1 MRLEQIEQRL
11 AEIALEM
18 EKEDITDEK
27 MDAFEAE
34 TAKLNREKRQIEKEI
49 QERNKNISA
58 VAGGAGMPI
67 GNVNIPVQPA
77 QDERTRR
84 AESFAKTSKMQVDAI
99 ETRAV
104 LLSGGTI
111 ATPTKVSGINDLPG
125 GICSILDMVTVEDC
139 TGMSADKVAYVS
151 AESSAS
157 ATTEGSA
164 STTSEPTFAYI
175 TISPTDYSLVSYVSK
190 QIRRQSPLNYSDKV
204 QAAAFKALRKKAA
217 EVVTTAATSSA
228 IADELIMSQI
238 GADTLRKIVLNYGPA
253 DEVDAG
259 GVLFLNKIDLIA
271 FGDVRGTNEK
281 KAIYEIIPSESNPN
295 IGIIK
300 DGNLAVT
307 YCVNPY
313 CYYLTGGTNSSTT
326 ATKPTM
332 FYGVPSTI
340 KLDLF
345 GNYEISVSEDYKF
358 AEGLLAVRGEE
369 MIGAALCVKGGV
381 IKVSLAK
388 AQ

>member
-1 MRLEQIEQRL
+1 MRLGQIDSRL

-18 EKEDITDEK
+18 KREDITGDELAK
-27 MDAFEAE
+27 LRAEAE
-34 TAKLNREKRQIEKEI
+34 KLTAEKRQIEKEI
-49 QERNKNISA
+49 EDRNKKIA
-58 VAGGAGMPI
+58 DVAGGAGMPI
-67 GNVNIPVQPA
+67 GNVNIPVQPV

-104 LLSGGTI
+104 LISGGTI

-125 GICSILDMVTVEDC
+125 GICSILAMVTVEDC

-157 ATTEGSA
+157 ATTEGNA
-164 STTSEPTFAYI
+164 STTSEPTFAYL
-175 TISPTDYSLVSYVSK
+175 TISPADYSLVSYVSK
-190 QIRRQSPLNYSDKV
+190 QIRRQSPLNYTDKV

-217 EVVTTAATSSA
+217 EVVTTAVTSST

-259 GVLFLNKIDLIA
+259 GVLFLNKIDLVA

-281 KAIYEIIPSESNPN
+281 RAIYEIIPSESNPN

-313 CYYLTGGTNSSTT
+313 CYYLTGGTNASTT

>member
-1 MRLEQIEQRL
+1 MRLGQIEARL
-11 AEIALEM
+11 AEILLERKR
-18 EKEDITDEK
+18 EGITADELSK
-27 MDAFEAE
+27 LHAEAE
-34 TAKLNREKRQIEKEI
+34 TLTAEKKQLEKEI
-49 QERNKNISA
+49 EDRNKKIA
-58 VAGGAGMPI
+58 DVAGGAGMPI
-67 GNVNIPVQPA
+67 GNVTIPVQPV
-77 QDERTRR
+77 QDEKTRR

-259 GVLFLNKIDLIA
+259 GVLFLNKIDLVA

-281 KAIYEIIPSESNPN
+281 RAIYEIIPSESNPN

-313 CYYLTGGTNSSTT
+313 CYNLTGGTNASTT

>member
-1 MRLEQIEQRL
+1 MRLGQIEARL
-11 AEIALEM
+11 AEIPLEM
-18 EKEDITDEK
+18 EKEGITTEEYTK
-27 MDAFEAE
+27 LKEEA
-34 TAKLNREKRQIEKEI
+34 AKLVEEKRQIEKDI
-49 QERNKNISA
+49 QERNKNLSA
-58 VAGGAGMPI
+58 VAGGAGVPI
-67 GNVNIPVQPA
+67 GNVTIPVQPA

-125 GICSILDMVTVEDC
+125 SICSILDMVTVEDC

-157 ATTEGSA
+157 ATTEGNA
-164 STTSEPTFAYI
+164 STTSEPTFAYL
-175 TISPTDYSLVSYVSK
+175 TISPADYSLVSYVSK
-190 QIRRQSPLNYSDKV
+190 QIRRQSPLNYTDKV

-238 GADTLRKIVLNYGPA
+238 GADTLRKIVLNYGPV

-259 GVLFLNKIDLIA
+259 GVLFLNKIDLVA

-313 CYYLTGGTNSSTT
+313 CYYLTGGTNASTT

>member
-1 MRLEQIEQRL
+1 MRLGQIEARL
-11 AEIALEM
+11 AEILLERKR
-18 EKEDITDEK
+18 EGITADELSK
-27 MDAFEAE
+27 LNAEAE
-34 TAKLNREKRQIEKEI
+34 TLTAEKKQLEKEI
-49 QERNKNISA
+49 EDRNKKIA
-58 VAGGAGMPI
+58 DVAGGAGMPI
-67 GNVNIPVQPA
+67 GNVNIPVQPV

-151 AESSAS
+151 AEPSAS
-157 ATTEGSA
+157 ATTEGNA
-164 STTSEPTFAYI
+164 STTSEPTFAYL
-175 TISPTDYSLVSYVSK
+175 TISPADYSLVSYVSK
-190 QIRRQSPLNYSDKV
+190 QIRRQSPLNYADKV
-204 QAAAFKALRKKAA
+204 QAAAFKALRKKAT
-217 EVVTTAATSSA
+217 EVVTTAATSST

-238 GADTLRKIVLNYGPA
+238 GADTLRKIVLNYGPV

-281 KAIYEIIPSESNPN
+281 MPVYEIIPSESNPN

-313 CYYLTGGTNSSTT
+313 CYYLTGGTNASTT

>member
-11 AEIALEM
+11 AEIELEM

-34 TAKLNREKRQIEKEI
+34 TAKLKREKRQIEKEI
-49 QERNKNISA
+49 QERNKKLSD
-58 VAGGAGMPI
+58 VAGGAGVPI
-67 GNVNIPVQPA
+67 GNVTIPVQPV

-164 STTSEPTFAYI
+164 STTSEPTFAYL
-175 TISPTDYSLVSYVSK
+175 TISPADYSLVSYVSK

-313 CYYLTGGTNSSTT
+313 CYYLTGGTNASTT

>member
-1 MRLEQIEQRL
+1 MRLEQIKARI
-11 AEIALEM
+11 AEIPLEM
-18 EKEDITDEK
+18 EKEGITTEEYTK
-27 MDAFEAE
+27 LKEEA
-34 TAKLNREKRQIEKEI
+34 AKLVEEKRQLEKEI
-49 QERNKNISA
+49 EERNKNLSA
-58 VAGGAGMPI
+58 VAGGAGVPI
-67 GNVNIPVQPA
+67 GNVTIPVQPV

-157 ATTEGSA
+157 ATTEGNA
-164 STTSEPTFAYI
+164 STTSEPTFAYL
-175 TISPTDYSLVSYVSK
+175 TISPADYSLVSYISK
-190 QIRRQSPLNYSDKV
+190 QIRRQSPLNYADKV

-307 YCVNPY
+307 YCINPY
-313 CYYLTGGTNSSTT
+313 CYNLTGGTNASTT
-326 ATKPTM
+326 ETKPTF

>member
-11 AEIALEM
+11 AEIDLEM
-18 EKEDITDEK
+18 EKEGITDEK
-27 MDAFEAE
+27 LDALEAE
-34 TAKLNREKRQIEKEI
+34 IAKLKGEKRQIKKEI
-49 QERNKNISA
+49 EDRNKKIA
-58 VAGGAGMPI
+58 DVAGGAGVPV
-67 GNVNIPVQPA
+67 GSPAIPVQPIK
-77 QDERTRR
+77 DERTKR
-84 AESFAKTSKMQVDAI
+84 AEGFVSSGKMQVDAI
-99 ETRAV
+99 ETRSI

-151 AESSAS
+151 AEPSAS
-157 ATTEGSA
+157 ATTEGNA
-164 STTSEPTFAYI
+164 STTSEPTFAYL
-175 TISPTDYSLVSYVSK
+175 TISPADYSLVSYVSK
-190 QIRRQSPLNYSDKV
+190 QIRRQSPLNYADKV

-217 EVVTTAATSSA
+217 EVVTTAATSST

>member
-1 MRLEQIEQRL
+1 MRLGQIEARL
-11 AEIALEM
+11 AEITLEM
-18 EKEDITDEK
+18 KREDITADELEK
-27 MDAFEAE
+27 LRAEAE
-34 TAKLNREKRQIEKEI
+34 KLNEEKRQIQNEI
-49 QERNKNISA
+49 EDRSKKIA
-58 VAGGAGMPI
+58 DVAGGAGMPI
-67 GNVNIPVQPA
+67 GNVNIPVKPV

-84 AESFAKTSKMQVDAI
+84 AESFAKTSKMQVDAV
-99 ETRAV
+99 ETRSI

-151 AESSAS
+151 AESSAAS
-157 ATTEGSA
+157 TTEGNA
-164 STTSEPTFAYI
+164 STTSEPTFAYL
-175 TISPTDYSLVSYVSK
+175 TISPADYSLVSYVSK
-190 QIRRQSPLNYSDKV
+190 QIRRQSPLNYTDKV

-217 EVVTTAATSSA
+217 EVVTTAATSST

-238 GADTLRKIVLNYGPA
+238 GADTLRKIVLNYGPV

-281 KAIYEIIPSESNPN
+281 KPVYEITPSETNPN
-295 IGIIK
+295 IGIIQ

-307 YCVNPY
+307 YCINPY
-313 CYYLTGGTNSSTT
+313 CYNLTGGTNTSTT

>member
-11 AEIALEM
+11 AEIELEM

-49 QERNKNISA
+49 QERNKKLSD
-58 VAGGAGMPI
+58 VAGGAGVPI
-67 GNVNIPVQPA
+67 GNVTIPVQPV

-157 ATTEGSA
+157 ATTEGNA
-164 STTSEPTFAYI
+164 STTSEPTFAYL
-175 TISPTDYSLVSYVSK
+175 TISPADYSLVSYVSK
-190 QIRRQSPLNYSDKV
+190 QIRRQSPLNYTDKV

-238 GADTLRKIVLNYGPA
+238 GADTLRKIVLNYGPV
-253 DEVDAG
+253 DEVNAG

-281 KAIYEIIPSESNPN
+281 KPVYEITPSETNPN
-295 IGIIK
+295 IGIIQ

-307 YCVNPY
+307 YCINPY
-313 CYYLTGGTNSSTT
+313 CYNLTGGTNTSTT

>member
-1 MRLEQIEQRL
+1 MRLEQIKARI
-11 AEIALEM
+11 AEIPLEM
-18 EKEDITDEK
+18 EKEGITTEEYTK
-27 MDAFEAE
+27 LKEEA
-34 TAKLNREKRQIEKEI
+34 AKLVEEKRQLEKEI
-49 QERNKNISA
+49 EERNKNLSD

-67 GNVNIPVQPA
+67 GNVNIPVQPV

-99 ETRAV
+99 ETRSI

-125 GICSILDMVTVEDC
+125 GVCSILDMVTVEDC

-151 AESSAS
+151 AESSAAS
-157 ATTEGSA
+157 TTEGSA
-164 STTSEPTFAYI
+164 STTSEPTFAYL
-175 TISPTDYSLVSYVSK
+175 TISPADYSLVSYVSK
-190 QIRRQSPLNYSDKV
+190 QIRRQSPLNYTDKV

-217 EVVTTAATSSA
+217 EVVTAAATSST

-238 GADTLRKIVLNYGPA
+238 GADTLRKIVLNYGPV

-271 FGDVRGTNEK
+271 SGDVRGTNEK
-281 KAIYEIIPSESNPN
+281 KPVYEIIPSETNPN
-295 IGIIK
+295 VGIIQ

-307 YCVNPY
+307 YCINPY
-313 CYYLTGGTNSSTT
+313 CYNLTGGTNASTT
-326 ATKPTM
+326 ETKPTM

-345 GNYEISVSEDYKF
+345 GSYEISVSEDYKF

>member
-1 MRLEQIEQRL
+1 MRLGQIEARL
-11 AEIALEM
+11 AEILLERKR
-18 EKEDITDEK
+18 EGITADELSK
-27 MDAFEAE
+27 LNAEAE
-34 TAKLNREKRQIEKEI
+34 TLTAEKKQLEKEI
-49 QERNKNISA
+49 EDRNKKIA
-58 VAGGAGMPI
+58 DVAGGAGMPI
-67 GNVNIPVQPA
+67 GNVTIPVQPV

-164 STTSEPTFAYI
+164 STTSEPTFAYL
-175 TISPTDYSLVSYVSK
+175 TISPADYSLVSYVSK
-190 QIRRQSPLNYSDKV
+190 QIRRQSPLNYADKV

-217 EVVTTAATSSA
+217 EVVTTAATSST

-238 GADTLRKIVLNYGPA
+238 GADTLRKIVLNYGPV

-259 GVLFLNKIDLIA
+259 GVLFLNKIDLVA

-313 CYYLTGGTNSSTT
+313 CYNLTGGTNASTT

>member
-1 MRLEQIEQRL
+1 MRLSEIIARL
-11 AEIALEM
+11 AQIAEEI
-18 EKEDITDEK
+18 KREDITAEELEK
-27 MDAFEAE
+27 LKTETEAL
-34 TAKLNREKRQIEKEI
+34 TAERKTIEDDMQKRDMLRADIAKGVKGTPVKEAMPG
-49 QERNKNISA
+49 A
-58 VAGGAGMPI
+58 V
-67 GNVNIPVQPA
+67 
-77 QDERTRR
+77 DERTRR
-84 AESFAKTSKMQVDAI
+84 AEEFQKTGRTSVDVK
-99 ETRAV
+99 ETRSI

-139 TGMSADKVAYVS
+139 TGMSGDKVAYVT

-164 STTSEPTFAYI
+164 STTSEPTFAYL
-175 TISPTDYSLVSYVSK
+175 TISPADYSLVSYISK
-190 QIRRQSPLNYSDKV
+190 QIRRQSPLNYDEKV
-204 QAAAFKALRKKAA
+204 RACAFKALRKKAA
-217 EVVTTAATSSA
+217 AVVTAAATAST
-228 IADELIMSQI
+228 IADELIMSSVDAQ
-238 GADTLRKIVLNYGPA
+238 TLRKIVLNYGPV
-253 DEVDAG
+253 DEVNAG
-259 GVLFLNKIDLIA
+259 GVLFLNKADLIA

-281 KAIYEIIPSESNPN
+281 KPVYEIIPSDSNPN
-295 IGIIK
+295 LGIIK

-307 YCVNPY
+307 YCINPD

-345 GNYEISVSEDYKF
+345 GAYEISVSEDYKF

-369 MIGAALCVKGGV
+369 MIGADLVVKGGI
-381 IKVSLAK
+381 IKVSIAK
-388 AQ
+388 AT

>member
-1 MRLEQIEQRL
+1 MRLKQIEARL
-11 AEIALEM
+11 AEILLERKR
-18 EKEDITDEK
+18 EGITADELSK
-27 MDAFEAE
+27 LNAEAE
-34 TAKLNREKRQIEKEI
+34 TLTAEKKQLEKEI
-49 QERNKNISA
+49 EDRNKKIA
-58 VAGGAGMPI
+58 DVAGGAGMPI
-67 GNVNIPVQPA
+67 GNVTIPVQPV

-217 EVVTTAATSSA
+217 EVVTTAATSST

-313 CYYLTGGTNSSTT
+313 CYYLTGGTNASTT